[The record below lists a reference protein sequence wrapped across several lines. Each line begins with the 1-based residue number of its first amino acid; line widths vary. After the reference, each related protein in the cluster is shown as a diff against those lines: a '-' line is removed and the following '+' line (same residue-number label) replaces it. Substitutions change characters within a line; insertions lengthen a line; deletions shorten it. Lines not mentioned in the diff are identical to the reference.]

1 MTDNASPETQG
12 PQTQGAVPPVPP
24 TGPQSGPH
32 GEGPRHCRGRRAGR
46 KAVVMVALLGSFLAG
61 GVVFSHMNA
70 FSEDGPALLHRMQW
84 VPGMGHFL
92 PPPPPTPEERI
103 ARGREM
109 LDRALTSVG
118 ATADQKTK
126 ILAIYDATAPQL
138 KEAPVKVF
146 QDRLALTTIL
156 TAPTIDHAKLEA
168 LRASAISDIDGAS
181 KLLTKAIADAGDVLD
196 QSQRTRLAIFLQH
209 LPPPPPPPPPGRGP
223 GFAPP
228 PPPPPAPGAAPAPAP
243 AP

>member
-1 MTDNASPETQG
+1 MTDNVSPETQG
-12 PQTQGAVPPVPP
+12 PETKGPVPP
-24 TGPQSGPH
+24 TGPNAGPH
-32 GEGPRHCRGRRAGR
+32 VSAKDDGPRHCRGRRAGR

-70 FSEDGPALLHRMQW
+70 FSEEGPGLLHRMQW

-109 LDRALTSVG
+109 LDRALTSVE

-138 KEAPVKVF
+138 KEAPVKMF
-146 QDRLALTTIL
+146 QDRLALMTIL
-156 TAPTIDHAKLEA
+156 TAPTVDHAKLEA
-168 LRASAISDIDGAS
+168 LRASAISDLDGAS
-181 KLLTKAIADAGDVLD
+181 KLLTKAIADAGDVLN
-196 QSQRTRLAIFLQH
+196 QSQRTQLAIFLQH
-209 LPPPPPPPPPGRGP
+209 MPPPPPPPGRGP

-228 PPPPPAPGAAPAPAP
+228 PPPPPPGPGPAPAP
-243 AP
+243 

>member
-1 MTDNASPETQG
+1 MTDNASPEAHG
-12 PQTQGAVPPVPP
+12 PQAPGPVPPVPP
-24 TGPQSGPH
+24 TDPHAGPKAD
-32 GEGPRHCRGRRAGR
+32 GPRHCRGRRAGR
-46 KAVVMVALLGSFLAG
+46 RAVVMVALLGSFLAG

-70 FSEDGPALLHRMQW
+70 FSEDGPGLLHRMQW

-103 ARGREM
+103 AHGREM
-109 LDRALTSVG
+109 LDRALTSVA

-146 QDRLALTTIL
+146 QDRLALTTLL
-156 TAPTIDHAKLEA
+156 TAPTIDHDKLEA
-168 LRASAISDIDGAS
+168 LRASAIGDLDGAS
-181 KLLTKAIADAGDVLD
+181 KLLTKAIADAGDVLN
-196 QSQRTRLAIFLQH
+196 QSQRTQLAIFLQH
-209 LPPPPPPPPPGRGP
+209 MPPPPPPHPPRGP

-228 PPPPPAPGAAPAPAP
+228 PPPPPGAAPAPAP
-243 AP
+243 